1 MKNISYFIIRNCVIK
16 KSHPSETDYLYH
28 LAFLVCKS
36 AITEVEKSHSEKGM
50 EIMRARIGTII
61 CTVFLIIGFIF
72 DLGLQWEYSWL
83 LYLLAIVAGGIEL
96 TIDGVKELIQEK
108 HFNVDLLMMIAA
120 VSAGVIGD
128 WREGALLIFIFSMS
142 HLLEEYAT
150 EKSAREIKRLIN
162 RQPQTA
168 RKILE
173 QGGYQT
179 VQVEDLLVGDHL
191 AVFKG
196 ENIPTDGIILMG
208 ASEIDESVV
217 NGESMP
223 QMKEIGEE
231 VFGGTINLG
240 NELTIEVNKEKSQT
254 VFAKIIQLVEKAQN
268 SQTTTESFIQKVENR
283 YVMTI
288 VLGVPLAILFFHLI
302 LNWSWNESLYRGV
315 NLLVVASPCAL
326 VASSTPAL
334 LSAISNGARNGVI
347 FKGGTYLEEL
357 AEIKSIAFDKT
368 GTLTK
373 GQPSVTDVVWVA
385 PEEEILPYVL
395 GLEAKSTHP
404 LAKAILNHWENI
416 NSKRLVTEELT
427 AQGIQS
433 TVEGTIYYIGKKR
446 GNYPDTETIET
457 WKKQGKTVIYVE
469 CNHDFAGAIALLDT
483 LNKNAKLAVDYF
495 NQVGVHTLML
505 TGDNYQTAE
514 TIANESGI
522 KEFKAELLPEDK
534 VNFVQNQ
541 KSTLGKNAMVGDGV
555 NDAPALATATIG
567 VAMGEGTDV
576 AMDIADVVIMENNLA
591 KLVYTHKLSQ
601 KMKKIIK
608 QNIIFSVAV
617 IAVLLVVN
625 ILQVLTIPLA
635 VVGHEGSTILVI
647 LNGLRMLKKIK

>member
-223 QMKEIGEE
+223 QMKGIGKE

>member
-1 MKNISYFIIRNCVIK
+1 
-16 KSHPSETDYLYH
+16 
-28 LAFLVCKS
+28 
-36 AITEVEKSHSEKGM
+36 
-50 EIMRARIGTII
+50 MRARIGTII

-120 VSAGVIGD
+120 VSAGMIGD

-150 EKSAREIKRLIN
+150 EKSAREINRLIN

>member
-1 MKNISYFIIRNCVIK
+1 
-16 KSHPSETDYLYH
+16 
-28 LAFLVCKS
+28 
-36 AITEVEKSHSEKGM
+36 
-50 EIMRARIGTII
+50 MRARIGTII

-72 DLGLQWEYSWL
+72 DMGLQWEYSWL

-120 VSAGVIGD
+120 VSAGMIGD

-150 EKSAREIKRLIN
+150 EKSAREINRLIN

-173 QGGYQT
+173 QGGYET

-555 NDAPALATATIG
+555 NDAPALATTTIG

>member
-1 MKNISYFIIRNCVIK
+1 
-16 KSHPSETDYLYH
+16 
-28 LAFLVCKS
+28 
-36 AITEVEKSHSEKGM
+36 
-50 EIMRARIGTII
+50 MRARIGTII

-120 VSAGVIGD
+120 VSAGMIGD

-150 EKSAREIKRLIN
+150 EKSAREINRLIN

-617 IAVLLVVN
+617 IAVLIVVN

>member
-1 MKNISYFIIRNCVIK
+1 
-16 KSHPSETDYLYH
+16 
-28 LAFLVCKS
+28 
-36 AITEVEKSHSEKGM
+36 
-50 EIMRARIGTII
+50 MRARIGTII

-72 DLGLQWEYSWL
+72 DMGLQWEYSWL

-120 VSAGVIGD
+120 VSAGMIGD

-150 EKSAREIKRLIN
+150 EKSAREINRLIN

-223 QMKEIGEE
+223 QIKEIGEE

-617 IAVLLVVN
+617 IAVLIVVN

>member
-1 MKNISYFIIRNCVIK
+1 
-16 KSHPSETDYLYH
+16 
-28 LAFLVCKS
+28 
-36 AITEVEKSHSEKGM
+36 
-50 EIMRARIGTII
+50 MRARIGTII

-72 DLGLQWEYSWL
+72 DMGLQWEYSWL

-120 VSAGVIGD
+120 VSAGMIGD

-150 EKSAREIKRLIN
+150 EKSAREINRLIN

-173 QGGYQT
+173 QGGYET